1 MAITRI
7 GLNQSINL
15 ASNITGTLPV
25 GNLPAGSV
33 LQAVSAIDTT
43 ERNTTSTSFITLD
56 SALTVNITPSATSSK
71 IFVIVSTS
79 TYNATA
85 NKSCYLTIYR
95 NSTNLGNAQ
104 GFIRNLSAGGAAGN
118 SSTCSILDSPS
129 STSQITYR
137 VYVKQDSGGTLYL
150 NANGIGTITA
160 FEIAG

>member
-1 MAITRI
+1 MAII
-7 GLNQSINL
+7 KLNNNTLSAVTAL
-15 ASNITGTLPV
+15 PFGTGKL
-25 GNLPAGSV
+25 

-104 GFIRNLSAGGAAGN
+104 GFIRNLSAGGAAGG

-137 VYVKQDSGGTLYL
+137 VYAKQDSGGTLYL

-160 FEIAG
+160 YEIAG